1 MIRAQQLNGH
11 KVPSDVVTMI
21 LDEVEDVYK
30 RNYNSIKVLIR
41 VSFGLGVNLTAP
53 TRFKDSLR
61 IFNVI
66 LVTTSLLSLYA
77 HWCYLIRHFDNIL
90 LLAETVCTALQTLIS
105 AVKMVYFLFTQRT
118 FYQLI
123 DQALTHE
130 VIRKIEIFKYD
141 FPINRQ
147 LKQEIDDI
155 MSGVWRHARR
165 QILFYFCCCI
175 GIVFNYFFGA
185 FFVNLYHQL
194 KQTPNYNFILPFPA
208 LYPFWEAKGMTF
220 PYYHLQMYM
229 TGSAV
234 YIAGICAVSFDGVFI
249 VLCQHAVGLV
259 KVHNLLVLRATSP
272 LIPPERR
279 VDYLRY
285 VIFTY
290 QRVRVYVQQVQT
302 IYKHVSLSQ
311 FVLSLIVFGF
321 VLFEMSFG
329 LESSITIFIRMI
341 MYISAGGT
349 QIIIYCYN
357 GQQLTSVSE
366 EMPLAFY
373 SCGWYEENKKFK
385 QLLRMMIMRTNR
397 HFYLEVSWFTLMNL
411 ATLIALFR
419 MSGSYFLLL
428 RNLQE
433 S

>member
-1 MIRAQQLNGH
+1 
-11 KVPSDVVTMI
+11 MI
-21 LDEVEDVYK
+21 LEEVEDVYK

-66 LVTTSLLSLYA
+66 LVTTSILSLYA
-77 HWCYLIRHFDNIL
+77 HWCYLIRHFDNIP

-118 FYQLI
+118 FYRLI

-130 VIRKIEIFKYD
+130 VIRKIEIFKY
-141 FPINRQ
+141 
-147 LKQEIDDI
+147 
-155 MSGVWRHARR
+155 A
-165 QILFYFCCCI
+165 
-175 GIVFNYFFGA
+175 
-185 FFVNLYHQL
+185 
-194 KQTPNYNFILPFPA
+194 FPA

-373 SCGWYEENKKFK
+373 SCGWYEESKKFK